1 MLSLPSQDRSK
12 HNTSKIEM
20 LVCQFLLNLHSFDC
34 GKEFFKSVVCND
46 GSQQKIANSR
56 FSLDAFCQKCGT
68 GYLIEGGFK
77 SSCPKHAHLV
87 NNNIKSGCITIG
99 MVKSDLWHTSQL
111 KPSQFGVHLWNWSQF
126 NWCQHNNVTSRVKL
140 WHWGQVKSICDIEVT
155 SGQVKLWTLGQVKSI
170 HLMFGQVGFGTNKS
184 TQAKSIWVQFVTL
197 NSIQLMST

>member
-1 MLSLPSQDRSK
+1 MSCLGHLQNWMLETLTEIENVKKLNNFQFYGPNQIGQNIFENINLSCLGQRIYLEFIDSSYMLSLPSQDRSK

-46 GSQQKIANSR
+46 GSQQKIADSR

-99 MVKSDLWHTSQL
+99 MVKSDL
-111 KPSQFGVHLWNWSQF
+111 
-126 NWCQHNNVTSRVKL
+126 
-140 WHWGQVKSICDIEVT
+140 
-155 SGQVKLWTLGQVKSI
+155 
-170 HLMFGQVGFGTNKS
+170 
-184 TQAKSIWVQFVTL
+184 
-197 NSIQLMST
+197 